1 MIDQDQ
7 NEDPVKRII
16 NPKSGF
22 SLFIRKS
29 NESDSIS
36 QISTD
41 ESFRP
46 FDLDA
51 FQEQQKSEKINE
63 EIQQLKESNATL
75 IDQLNHTNQKL
86 DVHFKFFR
94 VIALIGLGILTL
106 SILL

>member
-7 NEDPVKRII
+7 NEDPIKRII

-29 NESDSIS
+29 NDSGAIS
-36 QISTD
+36 QISTE

-63 EIQQLKESNATL
+63 ELQQLKETNSAL
-75 IDQLNHTNQKL
+75 ITQLNHTNQKL
-86 DVHFKFFR
+86 DAQFKFFR
-94 VIALIGLGILTL
+94 TIALIGLGILTL
-106 SILL
+106 SVLL